1 MAKDLQF
8 IMLLD
13 CYGEFLTERQRQVS
27 ELYYGEDL
35 SLGEISELSGITRQA
50 VRDGIKRSEEIL
62 LSMESKLRFAERLS
76 ALRENYAQISA
87 AAKAIAE
94 DAADKPI
101 VLEECA
107 LVETKVQE
115 GLKLL

>member
-13 CYGEFLTERQRQVS
+13 CYGEFLTERQRRVS

-35 SLGEISELSGITRQA
+35 SLSEISELLGITRQA
-50 VRDGIKRSEEIL
+50 VRDSIKRSEEIL
-62 LSMESKLRFAERLS
+62 LDMESKLRFAERLS
-76 ALRENYAQISA
+76 ALRENYSEIA
-87 AAKAIAE
+87 ACAKYIAKNTFSIPAI
-94 DAADKPI
+94 
-101 VLEECA
+101 LEKCSI
-107 LVETKVQE
+107 VETKVQE